1 MVIFTNKI
9 VHLFTG
15 LPLCRDVMDTTQI
28 HNDVSSVDPDQTEL
42 GLPASKAA
50 RIQFVDILAVTLLA
64 LFFQQFI

>member
-28 HNDVSSVDPDQTEL
+28 HNDVSSVIPAQRE
-42 GLPASKAA
+42 LPASKAA
-50 RIQFVDILAVTLLA
+50 RIQFEDILAVTLMA